1 MSSEIDGYKVND
13 ETEWSPALITT
24 PPLFSWPLRPFLIL
38 KYVFGYPGYFL
49 PRNICYM
56 ALALVTWFFLIP
68 NLESMQTFNIEWVS
82 SIYFQNLALM
92 FLVFGGWHFRFYI
105 LKAQKK
111 SFRLI
116 NDRHKQN
123 IGGFFLVIKFTIIC
137 CTVFLAAVLFGQRT
151 KLSLCGPSRII

>member
-56 ALALVTWFFLIP
+56 ALALVTWFFLTP

-105 LKAQKK
+105 LKAQVKK
-111 SFRLI
+111 FSFNKRSPQAKH
-116 NDRHKQN
+116 RR
-123 IGGFFLVIKFTIIC
+123 F
-137 CTVFLAAVLFGQRT
+137 LFGDQVYDNMLYSVLSGCT
-151 KLSLCGPSRII
+151 ILSLIHI